1 MARSTEARRPLAAI
15 GIAIDDRANVR
26 FVTDADIRHILAD
39 VYPGIDTM
47 QRGHINTYRIVCALN
62 HNNRIESAT
71 VNILND
77 GSMSVQVTPMIPV
90 ARVFPD
96 SAATSYYV
104 NAVGKRLPADPE
116 HIVDVPV
123 LCGDFADT
131 AAVRRLLPML
141 ATIHGNTEADA
152 LVASISID
160 RHTGDIILHP
170 NVVGHVI
177 NMGDTSIVAN
187 KLARVRSFY
196 HRVMPVKGWTY
207 YDTVSV
213 KWGGRVVATHR
224 TKRLPAS
231 VLAMRLDSLA
241 ANDVQDYIDESVVMP
256 PMPESASDNK
266 DKTAKTIKD
275 SSHIQTKH
283 ND

>member
-1 MARSTEARRPLAAI
+1 MARSTEARRPLTAV

-47 QRGHINTYRIVCALN
+47 QRGHINTYRIVSALN

-123 LCGDFADT
+123 LCGDFTDT

-141 ATIHGNTEADA
+141 ATIHDNAEADA

-224 TKRLPAS
+224 TKQLPAS

-256 PMPESASDNK
+256 PMPESASDSK
-266 DKTAKTIKD
+266 DKNAKTTKD
-275 SSHIQTKH
+275 SSQHINKAQ
-283 ND
+283 